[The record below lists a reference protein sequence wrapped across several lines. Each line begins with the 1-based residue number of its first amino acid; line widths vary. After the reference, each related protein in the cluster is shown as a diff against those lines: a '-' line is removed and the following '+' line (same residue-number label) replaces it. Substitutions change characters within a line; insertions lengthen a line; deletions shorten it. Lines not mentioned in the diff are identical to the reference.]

1 MARSNSA
8 QNACNWIMALLAL
21 WSMVSLIIILVWA
34 TWPPLAGV
42 TQCREAQRAL
52 IEKMEGAK
60 VMKEKEQA
68 VLKSALK
75 LSLENQTKLQEELGN
90 LLEGQRT
97 TDASLTDSLRLKVSE
112 KLILKKNLTALENQR
127 FMHQSEH
134 ARLFSELAQ
143 QEALS
148 EILWVNLTSESHHL
162 DSCAALQDAARSQQ
176 VAAESQRKACESETA
191 YLDKQVRL
199 FYSARFHSFL
209 YSFYRENCKVNL

>member
-8 QNACNWIMALLAL
+8 QNTCNWIMALLAL
-21 WSMVSLIIILVWA
+21 WSMVSLIVIVVWA

-42 TQCREAQRAL
+42 TQCREAQQAL

-75 LSLENQTKLQEELGN
+75 LSLENQTKLQEELGS
-90 LLEGQRT
+90 LLEGQRKT
-97 TDASLTDSLRLKVSE
+97 NASLTESLRLQM
-112 KLILKKNLTALENQR
+112 ILKKNVTALENQR

-143 QEALS
+143 QEALI

-162 DSCAALQDAARSQQ
+162 DACAALQDAARSQQ
-176 VAAESQRKACESETA
+176 VAAESQQKACESITT
-191 YLDKQVRL
+191 YLYIIQDVYFTVRCFIL
-199 FYSARFHSFL
+199 FFIP
-209 YSFYRENCKVNL
+209 FYRENCKVNV

>member
-75 LSLENQTKLQEELGN
+75 LSLENQTKLQEELGS
-90 LLEGQRT
+90 LLESQMKT
-97 TDASLTDSLRLKVSE
+97 YASLT
-112 KLILKKNLTALENQR
+112 
-127 FMHQSEH
+127 
-134 ARLFSELAQ
+134 
-143 QEALS
+143 
-148 EILWVNLTSESHHL
+148 ES
-162 DSCAALQDAARSQQ
+162 
-176 VAAESQRKACESETA
+176 
-191 YLDKQVRL
+191 VRL
-199 FYSARFHSFL
+199 QVSVRKWCTCVQSL
-209 YSFYRENCKVNL
+209 Y